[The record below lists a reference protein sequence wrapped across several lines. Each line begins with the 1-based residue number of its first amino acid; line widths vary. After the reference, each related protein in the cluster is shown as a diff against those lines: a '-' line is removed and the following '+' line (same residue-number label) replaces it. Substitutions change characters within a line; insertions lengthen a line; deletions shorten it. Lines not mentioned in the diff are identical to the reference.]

1 MRNRPNTQEGGTTGV
16 FAGSLKRRLKAIPL
30 AIFNSAAETGNI
42 VNGTV
47 FRLLLKGLNGILNV
61 HVAVGIEGATG
72 VVRPS
77 QVPAGGATM
86 QLTPINNF
94 PDVAKKVYL
103 REVFQ
108 DPTATDNQDHP
119 LAVDIPFGWE
129 GSTEAD
135 QIEIEVTVN
144 TLGGDETDVWAD
156 SLINGRLIC
165 EVAVEYNGSWWDVE
179 AVQYALSQVTLEGGP
194 GTLQTIETS
203 AIIP

>member
-1 MRNRPNTQEGGTTGV
+1 MNRPNTQEGGTTAI
-16 FAGSLKRRLKAIPL
+16 FAGSLKRRLKAVPL
-30 AIFNSAAETGNI
+30 AIFNNAPESGNI
-42 VNGTV
+42 DNGTT

-61 HVAVGIEGATG
+61 HIAVGIEGATG

-108 DPTATDNQDHP
+108 DPTATDNEDHP

-135 QIEIEVTVN
+135 QIEIEVIVN
-144 TLGGDETDVWAD
+144 TIGVDEGTVWEN
-156 SLINGRLIC
+156 SNINGRLIC
-165 EVAVEYNGSWWDVE
+165 EVAIEYNGSWWDVE

-194 GTLQTIETS
+194 ATLQTIETS
-203 AIIP
+203 IVVP